1 MINPNIFFL
10 NGTPKKKERKKR
22 KKKKKELVTSNQM
35 KTMVLTSVRLYEAHL
50 RGLLWAV
57 LQDRMK
63 HLHVVRISSIGQLVK
78 DHEFN
83 HGAQVISVCIQK
95 LPATQPSTTQTSEY
109 NKTLTQRTPGRAR
122 LTGHTAC
129 ND

>member
-1 MINPNIFFL
+1 
-10 NGTPKKKERKKR
+10 
-22 KKKKKELVTSNQM
+22 M